1 MKTALSLATASLA
14 VVCLS
19 GCYSNL
25 TPELRG
31 LAHTPAEF
39 KNMLKVSM
47 NQNGRQMNDEITRA
61 LLLDNPSRLSP
72 WPVTDTSGMPR

>member
-1 MKTALSLATASLA
+1 MKTALSVAAASIALASLT
-14 VVCLS
+14 
-19 GCYSNL
+19 GCYSKY

-31 LAHTPAEF
+31 LAHTPKEF
-39 KNMLKVSM
+39 SNMRKVSM
-47 NQNGRQMNDEITRA
+47 NQNVRAMNDEITRA